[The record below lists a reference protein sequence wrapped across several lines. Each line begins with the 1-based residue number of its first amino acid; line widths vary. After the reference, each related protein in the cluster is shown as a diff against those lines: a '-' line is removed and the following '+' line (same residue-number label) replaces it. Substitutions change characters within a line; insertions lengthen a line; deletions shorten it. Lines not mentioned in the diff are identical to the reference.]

1 MYYGVRRKL
10 DYKMSYEENSYFLFF
25 ISLILNAF
33 DVKIRMMLE
42 IDIICFAN
50 MYHLF

>member
-10 DYKMSYEENSYFLFF
+10 SHEISYEEDYYFLFF

-42 IDIICFAN
+42 IDMICFAN